1 MVHFEVLYVHK
12 KNLEMDNTLKWVLF
26 IKESALIIPPRQLL
40 RKMII
45 SQLEL
50 GPPVRDVDQVSLRDG
65 KIWWT

>member
-12 KNLEMDNTLKWVLF
+12 KNLELDNTLKWVLF

-50 GPPVRDVDQVSLRDG
+50 GPPVRDVDLVSLRGG
-65 KIWWT
+65 KI

>member
-50 GPPVRDVDQVSLRDG
+50 GPPVRDVDQVSLRDE
-65 KIWWT
+65 KI

>member
-26 IKESALIIPPRQLL
+26 IKESGLIIPPRRLL

-50 GPPVRDVDQVSLRDG
+50 GPPVRDVDLVSLRDG
-65 KIWWT
+65 KN

>member
-65 KIWWT
+65 KI

>member
-12 KNLEMDNTLKWVLF
+12 KNLELDNTLKWVLF

-65 KIWWT
+65 KI